1 MLMLSHGLKDRLT
14 QLATGVART
23 ADVFTL
29 ADHTFRPGEI
39 IQAFLPDGS
48 VSRQGRISATSTFL
62 AVCSRMDGFGQA
74 GICFAD
80 MSNSKGSA
88 GCRNRILNTNT
99 RLVVLSKELMRIEQT

>member
-1 MLMLSHGLKDRLT
+1 MLSHGLRGQID

-48 VSRQGRISATSTFL
+48 VSRQNSATTSSTFTVSC
-62 AVCSRMDGFGQA
+62 VCSRMD
-74 GICFAD
+74 
-80 MSNSKGSA
+80 
-88 GCRNRILNTNT
+88 ILGHRWNY
-99 RLVVLSKELMRIEQT
+99 MFC